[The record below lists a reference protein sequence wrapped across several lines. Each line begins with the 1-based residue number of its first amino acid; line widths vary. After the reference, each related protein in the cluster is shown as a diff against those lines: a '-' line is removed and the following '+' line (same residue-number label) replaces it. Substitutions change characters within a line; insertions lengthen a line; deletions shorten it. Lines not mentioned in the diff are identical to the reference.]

1 MNAAIQVI
9 NKIVTIKTGASAKH
23 TLISYSER
31 RVLNMTDIIY
41 INDCYELW
49 KQMNQTN
56 LNPLTFR
63 RYTNLLETHLL
74 PYFEYTAMQSITEK
88 DIHTFLKQKQ
98 EEGLAEVSRNMLIT
112 LLKKLIQTAGIDT
125 VALGLEHTIHVKQQ
139 KRNIEILNYEEQLLL
154 DEILTDSGQV
164 KYLGICFAYK
174 MGLAIGEI
182 CALSWSDINLKKEVV
197 SIRNTVQ
204 RIQNTEE
211 EGKKTLLVKMELPS
225 AAQREL
231 PIPKTVFEQ
240 LLLYK
245 KSDGYVLEGK
255 EGKLPDPRR
264 EQMRLEKLFQ
274 KKEMKGCSFHSLR
287 DTFAVKCLRAG
298 MSVENLSYVLGHSSV
313 TVTSER
319 YQKFLERKENQ
330 MVLKRIMEMV

>member
-298 MSVENLSYVLGHSSV
+298 MSMEDLSYVLGHSSV

>member
-1 MNAAIQVI
+1 
-9 NKIVTIKTGASAKH
+9 
-23 TLISYSER
+23 
-31 RVLNMTDIIY
+31 MTDIIY
-41 INDCYELW
+41 MNDCYKLW
-49 KQMNQTN
+49 KQTSQTK

-74 PYFEYTAMQSITEK
+74 PYFENIAVQNITEK
-88 DIHTFLKQKQ
+88 DIHTFLKRKQ

-112 LLKKLIQTAGIDT
+112 LLKKLMQTVT
-125 VALGLEHTIHVKQQ
+125 LGLEHTVHVKQQ
-139 KRNIEILNYEEQLLL
+139 KRSIEILNYKEQLLL

-182 CALSWSDINLKKEVV
+182 CALSWTDIDLKKETLF
-197 SIRNTVQ
+197 ITNTVQ
-204 RIQNTEE
+204 RIQNMEE

-225 AAQREL
+225 TAQREL
-231 PIPKTVFEQ
+231 PIPNMVFEQ
-240 LLLYK
+240 LLLYRK
-245 KSDGYVLEGK
+245 PDGYVLEGK
-255 EGKLPDPRR
+255 AGKLPDPRR

-274 KKEMKGCSFHSLR
+274 KKEMKGCNFHTLR
-287 DTFAVKCLRAG
+287 DTFAVRCLRAG
-298 MSVENLSYVLGHSSV
+298 MSMEDLSYVLGHSSV

>member
-98 EEGLAEVSRNMLIT
+98 EEDLAEVSRNMLIT

-139 KRNIEILNYEEQLLL
+139 KRSIEILNYEEQLLL

-298 MSVENLSYVLGHSSV
+298 MSMEDLSYVLGHSSV